1 MFPNSESAQLAP
13 YFEAQKRKA
22 GHQKRERG
30 IVGAGYWYGGYPY
43 YIGAMALGG
52 ALTQVTPPDNDQA
65 QPDMDSKVTN
75 AAAEVTGPDSNA
87 GMAANTAPAGA

>member
-1 MFPNSESAQLAP
+1 MFPDIHSAQLAP
-13 YFEAQKRKA
+13 HFEAEKRKA
-22 GHQKRERG
+22 GHQQRERG
-30 IVGAGYWYGGYPY
+30 INGIGYWYGGYPY
-43 YIGAMALGG
+43 YIGAMMLGDMSTAMPTG
-52 ALTQVTPPDNDQA
+52 DQA